1 MTKPKLLSAALIAA
15 AMLATPVM
23 ARTVHLI
30 SRHHAE
36 AANASASPAVRYID
50 GHAWIPA
57 PRVGVEPVPHYA
69 KDCDVGDNP
78 FVC

>member
-15 AMLATPVM
+15 AMLATPAM
-23 ARTVHLI
+23 ARAV
-30 SRHHAE
+30 RHHAE

-57 PRVGVEPVPHYA
+57 PRVGVEPVPDYA